1 MRLGGGVADDDD
13 CELLLISLA
22 KQGDTVED
30 DDVGLRREVV
40 KEGVNAAAVAYINQ
54 QHCRCW

>member
-1 MRLGGGVADDDD
+1 MADDD